1 MIDLRKRADLV
12 LGAVLVLS
20 VCGALFSQHACT
32 GTPDERA
39 VKVAKAETELCK
51 LRSFEVL
58 AEAAIP
64 GGAPAPDSTRGRIEA
79 AEDAFCA
86 ARAAASDGGAPK

>member
-1 MIDLRKRADLV
+1 MNKQRVIDLLLAVVAGAFVCCAL
-12 LGAVLVLS
+12 LGV
-20 VCGALFSQHACT
+20 HACT

-86 ARAAASDGGAPK
+86 ARAAANDGGVTK